1 MSDFIKIKDF
11 NYKPYYKEVLG
22 ILELVDKEE
31 DLNWTKFRKI
41 LSKYPKDGNK
51 YFSKEELVSSF
62 YQIKKNSPQL
72 VSQDPNFIEKI
83 RMKPI
88 RSQSGVTV
96 VTVLT
101 KPFPCPGQCIFC
113 PNDIRMPKSYLS
125 NEPGAQRAEMNN
137 FDPYLQTYRRL
148 KALNSIGHSL
158 DKIEV
163 IILGGTW
170 SFYPES
176 YQIWFIK
183 RVFEALN
190 DFGEGIDQ
198 TFEVEIKT
206 KKPIIPKHFDQNFL
220 SKKMGVESFLESEN
234 LAGKPPLATQED
246 TSQRGENSPNFY
258 QEVEIKNNS
267 KLEKDQKTL
276 QEFVLNAEEITKLS
290 KSSYN
295 TAVTKIIKSTGNKL
309 IKAIESA
316 SWEELEKEQVRNE
329 NTKCRCVGLV
339 IETRPD
345 KIDPQEVIRIRR
357 LGCTKTQ
364 IGFQSLQDD
373 VLDLN
378 KRGHKVSQTRY
389 AVKLLRQAGFKIHA
403 HWMPNLYGST
413 PEKDI
418 QDYQKMFVEID
429 FKPDELKIYPCSLIE
444 TADLMEYYNKGLWK
458 PYSYEELLKVLLET
472 IKSTPEYCRLTRI
485 IRDIPGTDIVIG
497 NKITNFRQV
506 VELEMDKQGLV
517 RKDIRSREIKNQ
529 QVSLEDLQLSIL
541 PYQSQVATE
550 LFLQFETRTSPLTP
564 SQEWENRDLDR
575 PSKIAGFLRLSL
587 PNIIA
592 KKFNQK
598 IIETDLENLS
608 EDLKDLFETK
618 SNGFKHQFLE
628 ELDDSAII
636 REVHV
641 YGKVV
646 QIGSNQDGRAQHL
659 GLGKKL
665 IQKAVEIAGFLNY
678 SKLAVISAI
687 GTREYYQKQGFERNN
702 GLYQVKNLI
711 KK

>member
-1 MSDFIKIKDF
+1 M
-11 NYKPYYKEVLG
+11 
-22 ILELVDKEE
+22 
-31 DLNWTKFRKI
+31 
-41 LSKYPKDGNK
+41 
-51 YFSKEELVSSF
+51 
-62 YQIKKNSPQL
+62 
-72 VSQDPNFIEKI
+72 
-83 RMKPI
+83 
-88 RSQSGVTV
+88 
-96 VTVLT
+96 
-101 KPFPCPGQCIFC
+101 
-113 PNDIRMPKSYLS
+113 
-125 NEPGAQRAEMNN
+125 
-137 FDPYLQTYRRL
+137 
-148 KALNSIGHSL
+148 
-158 DKIEV
+158 
-163 IILGGTW
+163 
-170 SFYPES
+170 
-176 YQIWFIK
+176 
-183 RVFEALN
+183 
-190 DFGEGIDQ
+190 
-198 TFEVEIKT
+198 
-206 KKPIIPKHFDQNFL
+206 
-220 SKKMGVESFLESEN
+220 
-234 LAGKPPLATQED
+234 
-246 TSQRGENSPNFY
+246 
-258 QEVEIKNNS
+258 
-267 KLEKDQKTL
+267 

-506 VELEMDKQGLV
+506 VELEMDK
-517 RKDIRSREIKNQ
+517 
-529 QVSLEDLQLSIL
+529 
-541 PYQSQVATE
+541 
-550 LFLQFETRTSPLTP
+550 
-564 SQEWENRDLDR
+564 
-575 PSKIAGFLRLSL
+575 
-587 PNIIA
+587 
-592 KKFNQK
+592 
-598 IIETDLENLS
+598 
-608 EDLKDLFETK
+608 
-618 SNGFKHQFLE
+618 
-628 ELDDSAII
+628 
-636 REVHV
+636 
-641 YGKVV
+641 
-646 QIGSNQDGRAQHL
+646 
-659 GLGKKL
+659 
-665 IQKAVEIAGFLNY
+665 
-678 SKLAVISAI
+678 
-687 GTREYYQKQGFERNN
+687 
-702 GLYQVKNLI
+702 
-711 KK
+711 